1 MSYYR
6 IIGGKPLKGSISPIP
21 NKNSILKLI
30 PAALLTEEIVT
41 IHNVPKSTDVRLMLN
56 IVKQLGGKVSYANG
70 GETIKISAK
79 ELNTYE
85 IDPELS
91 QKVKASVMFMAPLLH
106 RFKKAS
112 MPIPGGCKLGTR
124 PLDAFIDNMVQMGA
138 KYQREKGYFLEA
150 ENLKPGK
157 VWSLFPS
164 VTGTEN
170 LIMLACLIPGKTKI
184 YNAAGEPHTQ
194 DLCNMLNSMGA
205 KIENIGS
212 NNLIIDGVEKLH
224 GTEWSVIPDHLDVAA
239 YIAATAMT
247 GGSITI
253 KNAVPKHMS
262 ILLQVFEK
270 MGIKVKISENDITV
284 SENQKLQCQLTVRG
298 DILDI
303 KAFNWPLL
311 PPDFIHIAIVCALKA
326 KGSIIFQNTFY
337 EYGFFFI
344 EELAKMKAKIIMADP
359 FRVITFGPTN
369 FKGAKVFAPNI
380 IQATMALFLAA
391 LSAEGETILED
402 RDDSLLRRYP
412 DLIEKYKSLGAQVSR
427 IGKKSGFLN

>member
-150 ENLKPGK
+150 ENLKSGK
-157 VWSLFPS
+157 IWSWFPS

-170 LIMLACLIPGKTKI
+170 LVMLACLIPGKTEI

-194 DLCNMLNSMGA
+194 DLCNMLNAMGA

-212 NNLIIDGVEKLH
+212 NNLIIHGV
-224 GTEWSVIPDHLDVAA
+224 
-239 YIAATAMT
+239 
-247 GGSITI
+247 
-253 KNAVPKHMS
+253 
-262 ILLQVFEK
+262 EK
-270 MGIKVKISENDITV
+270 MGIKAKISENDITV

-344 EELAKMKAKIIMADP
+344 EELAKMKAKVIMADP

-412 DLIEKYKSLGAQVSR
+412 DLVEKYKSLGAQVSR